1 MRMSNIYFD
10 NVARIGKLYLEYVFY
25 EFENEPILFLCSD
38 EEKKM
43 YICLCS
49 DIRYGQK
56 WIVVECGM
64 STLKSLIKE
73 EIDIVS
79 AFLISKE
86 AIVINMDLQGNES
99 SFQIDIDKVDRLDLP
114 KEGTFIRCDKEKAQ
128 DYLWK
133 KEVEILSA
141 QLKVVMDMSPII
153 DEIIRTYN
161 ASFCASIN
169 ILSKQ
174 MELYADSVSKGFVEQ
189 FDKIDET
196 LRKTMTIKREYSIST
211 KEKYVEAVDN
221 IDVNKSD
228 TDDYLQAA

>member
-1 MRMSNIYFD
+1 MSNIYFD
-10 NVARIGKLYLEYVFY
+10 NVARVGKLYLEYIFY
-25 EFENEPILFLCSD
+25 EFENEPILFLCCD
-38 EEKKM
+38 EAKKI

-49 DIRYGQK
+49 DIRYEQR
-56 WIVVECGM
+56 WIVVESDM
-64 STLKSLIKE
+64 NTLKSLIKE
-73 EIDIVS
+73 EIDIAS
-79 AFLISKE
+79 AFLTSKE

-99 SFQIDIDKVDRLDLP
+99 SYEIGIDKVDRLDLP

-141 QLKVVMDMSPII
+141 QLKAEMDLSPII

-161 ASFCASIN
+161 ASFCASMN

-174 MELYADSVSKGFVEQ
+174 MELYADSVTKVFVER
-189 FDKIDET
+189 FDKMGES
-196 LRKTMTIKREYSIST
+196 LRKAMTIKREYSIST

-221 IDVNKSD
+221 LDINKSD
-228 TDDYLQAA
+228 TDSYLWAA